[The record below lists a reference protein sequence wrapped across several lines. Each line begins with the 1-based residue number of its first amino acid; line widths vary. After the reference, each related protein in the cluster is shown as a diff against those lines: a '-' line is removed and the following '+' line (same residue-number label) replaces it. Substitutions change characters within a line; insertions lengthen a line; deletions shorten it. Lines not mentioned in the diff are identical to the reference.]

1 MKQTVVDVADVSKS
15 FKIHYERHQSLKE
28 RLLHP
33 RTGHSEEFAAL
44 TNISFQMEEGETV
57 GIIGHNG
64 SGKSTLLK
72 CICGVLQPTSGEIR
86 LRGSLAAL
94 LELGAGFQLELS
106 GRDNVYLYGTML
118 GFSKKR
124 IDQIFDDIVA
134 FSEIEHFIDT
144 PVKFYSSGMYVRLA
158 FAVAVNVNP
167 DILVIDEV
175 LAVGDERFQAKC
187 IDRIRR
193 FQQEGRA
200 ILLVTHSADQV
211 RSLASRAIVL
221 ESGNMIAIGEVADS
235 LRVFREHLLGDTP
248 SNDVNVRQGGDVHID
263 SVTTPTGSFDVQSG
277 ASMHFDVHI
286 TSASAYSGNFVLE
299 VFTRGG
305 VLVSRSDSQGAP
317 VNLRPG
323 PNTVGIDLPNIPL
336 LDGVFDINVGIVDP
350 RGSNVKAWSEK
361 VATLQVTYGGRH
373 GGLVELD
380 AKINQN

>member
-33 RTGHSEEFAAL
+33 KTGHSEDFSAL
-44 TNISFQMEEGETV
+44 SDISFQMEEGETV

-124 IDQIFDDIVA
+124 IDQIFNDIVE

-200 ILLVTHSADQV
+200 ILLVTHSADQI
-211 RSLASRAIVL
+211 RALASRAIVL
-221 ESGNMIAIGEVADS
+221 ESGHMIANGDVAES
-235 LRVFREHLLGDTP
+235 LRIFRGHLLGNTP
-248 SNDVNVRQGGDVHID
+248 SNEVNEHHNADVHID
-263 SVTTPTGSFDVQSG
+263 SVSTPTGSFDVQSG
-277 ASMHFDVHI
+277 ASIHFDVHI
-286 TSASAYSGNFVLE
+286 TSATAYSGNFVME
-299 VFTRGG
+299 IFTRAG
-305 VLVSRSDSQGAP
+305 VLVSRSDAQGSP
-317 VNLRPG
+317 INLRPG
-323 PNTVGIDLPNIPL
+323 SNTIGIDLPNIPL
-336 LDGVFDINVGIVDP
+336 LDGVFDVNVGVVDP
-350 RGSNVKAWSEK
+350 RGSNVKAWGEK

-380 AKINQN
+380 ATIRQV